1 MVLMIDMH
9 SHILWGVDD
18 GPITMAETMK
28 LLEQAA
34 KEGITHIISTSH
46 SKHPLYDVD
55 SQVVT
60 NQIILLQNELLNNNI
75 PLTLHT
81 GHEVRLSEKIIP
93 LYQSQQIHTLAN
105 SQYLLLELPS
115 NTVPAYTKNIIHALL
130 MEGII
135 PIIAHP
141 ERNKAIA
148 EKPDRLAELIRQGA
162 LSQITAGSLA
172 GHFGRAVQKLS
183 LDLVRANL
191 VHAYGSDVHN
201 LTTRPFLF
209 DEGLCYLE
217 KKKQLDTVDIFLEN
231 NARIIQNKPFFI
243 QEPNEIRSSKWWN
256 FISL

>member
-1 MVLMIDMH
+1 MH
-9 SHILWGVDD
+9 SHILWDVDD
-18 GPITMAETMK
+18 GPITMTETLK

-46 SKHPLYDVD
+46 SNHPLYDVD
-55 SQVVT
+55 YQVVT
-60 NQIILLQNELLNNNI
+60 NQINLLQNELTNNSI

-93 LYQSQQIHTLAN
+93 LYQSQQIHTLAK

-115 NTVPAYTKNIIHALL
+115 NTVPAYTKHIIHALL

-209 DEGLCYLE
+209 DEGLYYLE

-243 QEPNEIRSSKWWN
+243 QEPNEIGSSKWWK